1 MPQLGQAVCAGR
13 FSLQRAQV
21 TRVGALAF
29 HCERRLRV
37 LDRDILRL
45 GTGTVHPLL
54 GCAQSLM
61 DTCSSKDCPLSLRR
75 LLARPLIGFGQQRL
89 KRRPPRIPRRVFMG
103 RIQRFDPLAA
113 LGANPPAIR

>member
-1 MPQLGQAVCAGR
+1 VGQAVCEGR

-45 GTGTVHPLL
+45 GT
-54 GCAQSLM
+54 
-61 DTCSSKDCPLSLRR
+61 
-75 LLARPLIGFGQQRL
+75 
-89 KRRPPRIPRRVFMG
+89 
-103 RIQRFDPLAA
+103 
-113 LGANPPAIR
+113 ANVLP